1 MPILLGEVST
11 VSCGQ
16 VKFIWCP
23 NHHGNGVIRPVDWNE
38 RDESANHWRCQ
49 ECGVVVSRVAPRDW
63 YPSSDVQLE
72 LNHDNLI

>member
-1 MPILLGEVST
+1 M
-11 VSCGQ
+11 SCGQ

-23 NHHGNGVIRPVDWNE
+23 NHHGNGVIRPVDWDE
-38 RDESANHWRCQ
+38 RDESAIHWQCQ

-72 LNHDNLI
+72 LSHD

>member
-1 MPILLGEVST
+1 

-23 NHHGNGVIRPVDWNE
+23 NHHGNGVIRPVDWDE
-38 RDESANHWRCQ
+38 RDESAIHWQC
-49 ECGVVVSRVAPRDW
+49 EKCGVVVSRVAPRDW

-72 LNHDNLI
+72 FDHAE